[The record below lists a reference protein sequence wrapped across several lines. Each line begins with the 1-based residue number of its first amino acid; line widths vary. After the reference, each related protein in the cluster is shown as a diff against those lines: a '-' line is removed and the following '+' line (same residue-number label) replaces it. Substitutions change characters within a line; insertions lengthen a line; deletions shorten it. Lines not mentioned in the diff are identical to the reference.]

1 MSSWNAVRRWSFLA
15 LAVLLLAAGRAY
27 AFGPVEL
34 LSKADPILPPHAV
47 GTATNASLSAD
58 GRYVAFESS
67 APNLLPGVHEGNN
80 GSDVFVWDRQ
90 NQTLTLV
97 SRSASSPTRTS
108 NGSSSTPKV
117 SADGNWVAFLSSSTD
132 LVAGQIDTS
141 STTDVFLWQR
151 ATGAMTLVSRAA
163 SSPLA
168 TGNLFHFA
176 GSMDLSADGAWVT
189 FSSNSTDLVAGQ
201 VDANGLPDVYLF
213 SRAAGTTVLVS
224 HASGSPA
231 TAGSGDANSSRISA
245 DGSYVVFISQST
257 NLAAGQS
264 DANGSYDVFLYDRAA
279 GTNTLVS
286 HASGAAAMAANGS
299 SSEPVIG
306 ADGQWIAYSSASS
319 NLVAGQVSTL
329 GTLNV
334 FLYDRAAGLSALLS
348 GANGS
353 ATTAANNY
361 SSRPSISAN
370 GAYVAFESYATNL
383 TAGQMDANGASDV
396 FLFDRAGNTLT
407 LASGVSASP
416 TATANNGSG
425 SAVISADGGRVAFA
439 SAATNLVPGQSD
451 GNGTQDIFLYTR
463 ASAILV
469 LVSHG
474 ATPIL
479 TGNGLSE
486 RAALDGNGGHVAF
499 ASAATDLT
507 GGSDTN
513 GGSDVFVYTTAD
525 ASLAALSLS
534 PAVASATADALSSA
548 WGLSADGRYAVVLS
562 TSTNLFPGMTKA
574 DGGDSDL
581 YLRDRTAGTTTLMSH
596 NFGSATTT
604 GNHQSQSPSL
614 SDDGAYAAYE
624 SYASTLVSGSDV
636 GPPFGD
642 LDIFLFDRAA
652 GTNTLVS
659 HTDGAAT
666 TAAQGPSDHAKISA
680 GGGYVAFANQGGT
693 LVSGLTDPNSGRD
706 IYLFSRATGQNV
718 LVSRTSSS
726 ATTAGN
732 APSDLPSISADGGFV
747 AFLSA
752 ASDLVAGQVQNNADY
767 NVFLYDRAAGTTA
780 LVSHTSSSTT
790 ATGNAGVSINS
801 LPSLIAPTV
810 SADGAYVVFASP
822 ATDLIAGQF
831 DGNAGLDVF
840 LWERASG
847 AITLVS
853 HANGS
858 AFTTGNSVSDSPV
871 ISADGRYVAYE
882 SAATNLVPFQTDAN
896 GDYDVFLWDRVTGM
910 TVLVSH
916 VPGAAS
922 ALTAGAGRSVAPV
935 ISADGS
941 KIGFGSYNTSLVSG
955 EADYNTSADI
965 FLYDRL
971 SAANRLLSHADGSPL
986 TAGNNLSGLILLSA
1000 DGGTAAFSSYS
1011 SDLIAA
1017 GDYNATADAFV
1028 HDRPRLDYYTLTPC
1042 RLLDTR
1048 GGPAFAAN
1056 VTEILVLTGACG
1068 IPVNASAVA
1077 LNVTVTQSSN
1087 FGRLTLLP
1095 GDFLRDPTT
1104 STIEFQAGQTR
1115 ANNAMASLAP
1125 DGSLAIAPVVADGG
1139 TVHVIL
1145 DVVGYFVAG
1154 TE

>member
-1 MSSWNAVRRWSFLA
+1 
-15 LAVLLLAAGRAY
+15 
-27 AFGPVEL
+27 
-34 LSKADPILPPHAV
+34 
-47 GTATNASLSAD
+47 
-58 GRYVAFESS
+58 
-67 APNLLPGVHEGNN
+67 
-80 GSDVFVWDRQ
+80 
-90 NQTLTLV
+90 
-97 SRSASSPTRTS
+97 
-108 NGSSSTPKV
+108 
-117 SADGNWVAFLSSSTD
+117 
-132 LVAGQIDTS
+132 
-141 STTDVFLWQR
+141 VFLWQR

-176 GSMDLSADGAWVT
+176 GSVDLSADGAWVT

-264 DANGSYDVFLYDRAA
+264 DANGSYDVFLYDRAF

-286 HASGAAAMAANGS
+286 HASGAAATAANGS
-299 SSEPVIG
+299 SSGPVIG
-306 ADGQWIAYSSASS
+306 TDGRWIAYSSGSN

-329 GTLNV
+329 GTSNV
-334 FLYDRAAGLSALLS
+334 FLYDRTTVTSVLLS

-353 ATTAANNY
+353 ATTASNNF
-361 SSRPSISAN
+361 SSRPSISAD
-370 GAYVAFESYATNL
+370 GAYVAFDSLSTNL
-383 TAGQMDANGASDV
+383 TAGQTDANNASDV

-407 LASGVSASP
+407 LASGASASA
-416 TATANNGSG
+416 TTTANNGSG
-425 SAVISADGGRVAFA
+425 FPIISADGGRVVYA
-439 SAATNLVPGQSD
+439 SAATNLVVFQSD
-451 GNGTQDIFLYTR
+451 SNGTQDIFLYTR
-463 ASAILV
+463 ASASLA

-474 ATPIL
+474 VVPAL
-479 TGNGLSE
+479 AANGLSE
-486 RAALDGNGGHVAF
+486 RAVLDGDGGHVAF
-499 ASAATDLT
+499 ASAATNLT

-513 GGSDVFVYTTAD
+513 GGSDVFVYTAAD
-525 ASLAALSLS
+525 LSLAALSLS
-534 PAVASATADALSSA
+534 PAVSSATADALSSA
-548 WGLSADGRYAVVLS
+548 WGLSADGRYAVLLS
-562 TSTNLFPGMTKA
+562 TSTNLFPGMTDA
-574 DGGDSDL
+574 DGGDSDI
-581 YLRDRTAGTTTLMSH
+581 YLRDRTAGTTTLASH

-604 GNHQSQSPSL
+604 GNHQSQNPSL
-614 SDDGAYAAYE
+614 SADGAYAAYE
-624 SYASTLVSGSDV
+624 SFASTLVSGSDV

-642 LDIFLFDRAA
+642 SDVFLFDRAA

-659 HTDGAAT
+659 HADGAAT
-666 TAAQGPSDHAKISA
+666 TAAAGPSDRAKVSA
-680 GGGYVAFANQGGT
+680 GGGYVVFANQGGS
-693 LVSGLTDPNSGRD
+693 LVSGVTDANSGRD
-706 IYLFSRATGQNV
+706 LYLFSRATGQNV
-718 LVSRTSSS
+718 LVSRNSSS
-726 ATTAGN
+726 ATTTGN
-732 APSDLPSISADGGFV
+732 APSDLPSVSADGGFV

-780 LVSHTSSSTT
+780 LVSHASSSPA

-853 HANGS
+853 HTNGS
-858 AFTTGNSVSDSPV
+858 AFTTGNSVSDTPA

-882 SAATNLVPFQTDAN
+882 SVATSLVPGQADTN
-896 GDYDVFLWDRVTGM
+896 GEYDVFFYDRVTGM
-910 TVLVSH
+910 TALVSH
-916 VPGAAS
+916 VPGSTRA
-922 ALTAGAGRSVAPV
+922 TGTGRSIEPV
-935 ISADGS
+935 VSADGS
-941 KIGFGSYNTSLVSG
+941 KIGFSSYNTSLVAG

-965 FLYDRL
+965 FLYDRF
-971 SAANRLLSHADGSPL
+971 SAANRLLSHAAGSPL
-986 TAGNNLSGLILLSA
+986 TAGNSLSGLVVLSA

-1011 SDLIAA
+1011 SDFVA
-1017 GDYNATADAFV
+1017 DYNGTADAFV

-1048 GGPAFAAN
+1048 GGPAF
-1056 VTEILVLTGACG
+1056 VSSFTEILVLTGACG

-1087 FGRLTLLP
+1087 FGRLTFLP

-1115 ANNAMASLAP
+1115 ANNAVASLTP

-1145 DVVGYFVAG
+1145 DVVGYFKAG